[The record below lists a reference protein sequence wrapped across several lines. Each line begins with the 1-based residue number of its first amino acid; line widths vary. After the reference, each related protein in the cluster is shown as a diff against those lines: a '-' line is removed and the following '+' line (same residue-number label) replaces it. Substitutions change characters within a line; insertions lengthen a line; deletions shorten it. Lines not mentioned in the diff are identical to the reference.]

1 MNELVRNAEV
11 ITKDI
16 EEMESRLQIAKVNF
30 AEMVI
35 EYMDMG
41 RDVGK
46 HHVPRA
52 YRKVVSDLT
61 KELNELYDERYKAM
75 YPEGR

>member
-1 MNELVRNAEV
+1 MNELVRDVEV
-11 ITKDI
+11 VTEEIA
-16 EEMESRLQIAKVNF
+16 EMESRLQIAKVNF

-61 KELNELYDERYKAM
+61 KELNELYNERYEAM